1 LFLKIQDIEM
11 PRWPVQK
18 LELNAPTLEELI
30 EPLSAGLS
38 SNFQDSSVEVVSC
51 PDLREPPYNLAA
63 PGLCGHPRIA
73 DIGGPPN
80 LAPTPKLDRK
90 YSFVDMVEL
99 MEMGHTGA
107 VIGASAG
114 PFHELGVNSELMPN
128 WSYEEDAV
136 TNRTHYAKIDDKGA
150 CLCERLDSTD
160 FGLMANLFGS
170 DGRPGKVLKITAK
183 IRTGEDNFTATIQ
196 KALKAKFD
204 DRVVSMGGVF
214 VIKKGKANL
223 HVMPDFSRTPLKSR
237 EEVEKWLRYFDMM
250 APLVCLS
257 VFHSHD
263 PGLDLRMEHTHCFS
277 DHNEGGHYHDD
288 ITPAEVEYEA
298 YFNVADILYRIDRPQ
313 A

>member
-1 LFLKIQDIEM
+1 
-11 PRWPVQK
+11 
-18 LELNAPTLEELI
+18 
-30 EPLSAGLS
+30 
-38 SNFQDSSVEVVSC
+38 
-51 PDLREPPYNLAA
+51 
-63 PGLCGHPRIA
+63 
-73 DIGGPPN
+73 
-80 LAPTPKLDRK
+80 
-90 YSFVDMVEL
+90 

>member
-1 LFLKIQDIEM
+1 
-11 PRWPVQK
+11 
-18 LELNAPTLEELI
+18 
-30 EPLSAGLS
+30 
-38 SNFQDSSVEVVSC
+38 
-51 PDLREPPYNLAA
+51 
-63 PGLCGHPRIA
+63 
-73 DIGGPPN
+73 
-80 LAPTPKLDRK
+80 
-90 YSFVDMVEL
+90 MVHL
-99 MEMGHTGA
+99 MEMGNTGA

-136 TNRTHYAKIDDKGA
+136 TNQTHYAKIDEKEN
-150 CLCERLDSTD
+150 CLCDRLNTTD

-170 DGRPGKVLKITAK
+170 EGSPGQVLKFTAK
-183 IRTGEDNFTATIQ
+183 TRTGKDNFTTTIQ
-196 KALKAKFD
+196 KALNSQFG
-204 DRVVSMGGVF
+204 DRLVSMGGVF

-223 HVMPDFSRTPLKSR
+223 HVMPDFSRTPLKSG
-237 EEVEKWLRYFDMM
+237 EEVEKWLKYFDMT
-250 APLVCLS
+250 APLTCLS

-298 YFNVADILYRIDRPQ
+298 YFNVADVLYRIDRPV